1 MRSVPP
7 RGSRWVV
14 DGVAM
19 TPREYSVLPS
29 DRCGSR
35 PTRYR
40 VVVLTSSPS
49 KHCFLSNTLM
59 EHYLLF
65 GFDLRHPRKS
75 AANFFTASAVC
86 RIRFSDCSF
95 VLFSGSF

>member
-7 RGSRWVV
+7 RGSGWVV

-59 EHYLLF
+59 EHYLNRNGERIAHSLPRRRF
-65 GFDLRHPRKS
+65 TVCFTSPRQQAPDGLRDSH
-75 AANFFTASAVC
+75 AHN
-86 RIRFSDCSF
+86 
-95 VLFSGSF
+95 

>member
-35 PTRYR
+35 TTRYR

-59 EHYLLF
+59 EHYPFKGYRITAGTQHQESHYEDISRGRLF
-65 GFDLRHPRKS
+65 LQGLFK
-75 AANFFTASAVC
+75 
-86 RIRFSDCSF
+86 
-95 VLFSGSF
+95 VLIIL